1 MKIPIQPVQTWTPA
15 GISSA
20 DLFEVRY
27 ITYVDGSAVADCH
40 LWGGNKEIS
49 SQLITATP
57 EQVAQW
63 VDDLPFYAALARN
76 AGLNPI

>member
-1 MKIPIQPVQTWTPA
+1 MKIQIQPVQTWTPA

-20 DLFEVRY
+20 DSFEVRY

-40 LWGGNKEIS
+40 LWAGAREVS

-57 EQVAQW
+57 EQVQQW
-63 VDDLPFYAALARN
+63 TDDLPFYADLARN
-76 AGLNPI
+76 AGLTPV